1 MELKD
6 FIKQTIEQIVEGVV
20 EAQALIRKHGAD
32 INPVNFS
39 YTSDGKHNSSR
50 HSLPQNVL
58 FDIGLTSSTKE
69 GSSEGIGVFLG
80 SINLGKKNEDSVE
93 SVAVTKVKFTVPLVL
108 PAGID
113 HNSGSAQLHK
123 ITGL

>member
-20 EAQALIRKHGAD
+20 EAQALIQKHDAYV
-32 INPVNFS
+32 NPVNFS
-39 YTSDGKHNSSR
+39 YTIDGKHNNSR
-50 HSLPQNVL
+50 YSLPQNVL

-93 SVAVTKVKFTVPLVL
+93 SIAVTKVKFSVPLAL
-108 PAGID
+108 PVGID
-113 HNSGSAQLHK
+113 HNSGGAQMHK
-123 ITGL
+123 ITGS